1 MNWLRITLL
10 FIALLVV
17 GTGVWYLFS
26 TDPGYLLVTLRG
38 YSLEMTLLT
47 ALGALLLLGLLFWLL
62 WIVVG
67 SPFKKWRGHR
77 SGLAQERLAA
87 GLIALREGRVKDAEK
102 LLTKAAK
109 NETLRLASVVYGAQ
123 AAHDRGE
130 AKHARALF
138 DSIEGPL
145 VGELRSLDVAEAN
158 LSNEAPEAALEALQQ
173 YPQYDVPRKTEI
185 EFRALVDSKQWGKAL
200 ALLPSVSY
208 SGLMKP
214 AALSRIE
221 QVLVA
226 GCLEEAENLDALK
239 SHFSSLSKAQQQDT
253 SMVLAVAKR
262 AQSLGDEAY
271 ATQLIEK
278 ALKRSWSGELVDAY
292 ADLHHL
298 DAQKRLKYV
307 EKSLKEH
314 DSDPHMHLAMGK
326 LCAESSLWG
335 KAESHLKKAKHLGLV
350 KQADIAL
357 ANTLKAQGRTTEA
370 LQAAME
376 ALALDESTKNHEAA
390 SGTLALTNQS
400 IGVK

>member
-47 ALGALLLLGLLFWLL
+47 ALGALLLLGLAGWLL
-62 WIVVG
+62 WILIG

-123 AAHDRGE
+123 AAHDRGQ
-130 AKHARALF
+130 ADHARALF

-158 LSNEAPEAALEALQQ
+158 LSNEAPESALQALAQ

-185 EFRALVDSKQWGKAL
+185 EFRALVDSKQWDKAL
-200 ALLPSVSY
+200 ALLPAVSY

-214 AALSRIE
+214 AALTRIE
-221 QVLVA
+221 QMLVN
-226 GCLEEAENLDALK
+226 GCLQGAENLDALK
-239 SHFSSLSKAQQQDT
+239 NHFNGLSKAQKQEPH
-253 SMVLAVAKR
+253 MVLAVAKR
-262 AQSLGDEAY
+262 AQTLGDEDY

-278 ALKRSWSGELVDAY
+278 ALKRSWSGELMHAY
-292 ADLHHL
+292 SELQHL
-298 DAQKRLKYV
+298 DVQKRLKYV

-314 DSDPHMHLAMGK
+314 DGNPHMHLAMGK
-326 LCAESSLWG
+326 LCADSSLWG
-335 KAESHLKKAKHLGLV
+335 KAESHLNKAKHLGLV

-357 ANTLKAQGRTTEA
+357 ADTLKAQGRTTEA
-370 LQAAME
+370 LAAAME
-376 ALALDESTKNHEAA
+376 ALAQEKATENNESSSEI
-390 SGTLALTNQS
+390 LALPSQ
-400 IGVK
+400 